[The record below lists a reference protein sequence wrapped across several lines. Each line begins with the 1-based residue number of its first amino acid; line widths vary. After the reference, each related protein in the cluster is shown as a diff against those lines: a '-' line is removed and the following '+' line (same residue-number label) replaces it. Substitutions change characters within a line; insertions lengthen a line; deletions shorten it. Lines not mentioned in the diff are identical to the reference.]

1 MTRTN
6 WLFLLLFAAILG
18 FAAYCGRARAAD
30 FNVLRN
36 GAPAFCAPA
45 LVVSG
50 STYDFRGDCGV
61 TPPPANRLTRANVS
75 YPPSTA
81 ARSADLTR
89 WEETFG
95 RVSITLPGE
104 AWPKA
109 GGAAPQWTMRT
120 NQMVCVPFTTTTV
133 TGLSQLSMMSY
144 YTAGNLDVSIA
155 RTCGDFGGEPAC
167 SKGPIGAYASQFMVY
182 RIGSSTSAFCGL
194 APLTTYYLNIR
205 FHNQAS
211 TPGDPLCTTIG
222 CKVSIKSN
230 PATR

>member
-1 MTRTN
+1 MPYRSRIAV
-6 WLFLLLFAAILG
+6 LLSILIVECLWVAA
-18 FAAYCGRARAAD
+18 AHATD

-61 TPPPANRLTRANVS
+61 TPPPSNRLTRANVS

-89 WEETFG
+89 WEETWG
-95 RVSITLPGE
+95 RVVITSLGE

-144 YTAGNLDVSIA
+144 YTASNLDVSIA

-167 SKGPIGAYASQFMVY
+167 SKGPIGAYASQFMLY

-194 APLTTYYLNIR
+194 APQTVYYLNVR

-211 TPGDPLCTTIG
+211 APNDPLCTTLG